1 MAIRRAAIVRM
12 LVPATCRANH
22 HGVNEA
28 MKNHKIDVIYLLL
41 SLGADVTATGTA
53 TATMRCMQ

>member
-1 MAIRRAAIVRM
+1 MRM